1 MILQTQ
7 IPGNDGLCNADLS
20 KLLLGRKSENRGVEN
35 CLLMARGESFT
46 AKQPTLG
53 FQFTLQIYVTHFL
66 FLKIL
71 LNHKDLKKE
80 PFPVKIT
87 IVIKKHLLCFFCFEC
102 TTKKGLLIHQMPAQI
117 QTRATRWILISHST
131 MEELDSTFKLLRSVL
146 SEAL

>member
-1 MILQTQ
+1 MILLTQ
-7 IPGNDGLCNADLS
+7 IPGNDGLCNVDLS

-35 CLLMARGESFT
+35 CLLMVRGESFT

-80 PFPVKIT
+80 PFPVKTTI
-87 IVIKKHLLCFFCFEC
+87 IVIKKTFCFEC